1 MGKVF
6 NAVRAEVELRR
17 VSGEFGRAR
26 LEVMEKCQPR
36 RTVRG
41 LVQVMVL
48 LTVMPVATMWS
59 AELPRTCWCAQRGRR
74 GVTGSAWLMRPV

>member
-6 NAVRAEVELRR
+6 NAVRVEVELRR
-17 VSGEFGRAR
+17 VNGEFGCAR

-41 LVQVMVL
+41 LVQVMAL

-59 AELPRTCWCAQRGRR
+59 VE
-74 GVTGSAWLMRPV
+74 